1 MTVNMHEAKTN
12 LSRLITLLDKG
23 EEIVIAKAGNSV
35 AKLISYTPDKKKRVP
50 NLLKDKILFYE
61 DFESS
66 NQIYISSATIW
77 EIAIKEALG
86 KLKVE
91 ADLNSVIE
99 VNGFIELKISAICA
113 NATKKLEPI
122 DCDPFDRMLIS
133 QAIQGDMTLITV
145 DRFIIQ
151 YEDVRVLSFR

>member
-1 MTVNMHEAKTN
+1 MAKY
-12 LSRLITLLDKG
+12 LLDTHIFLWWMSDADQLSK
-23 EEIVIAKAGNSV
+23 EVLDTVSD
-35 AKLISYTPDKKKRVP
+35 T
-50 NLLKDKILFYE
+50 
-61 DFESS
+61 S

-86 KLKVE
+86 KLKVD
-91 ADLNSVIE
+91 ADLNSAIE
-99 VNGFIELKISAICA
+99 ANGFIELKVSAICA

-122 DCDPFDRMLIS
+122 HRDPFDRMLIS

-151 YEDVRVLSFR
+151 YKDVKILSFKK